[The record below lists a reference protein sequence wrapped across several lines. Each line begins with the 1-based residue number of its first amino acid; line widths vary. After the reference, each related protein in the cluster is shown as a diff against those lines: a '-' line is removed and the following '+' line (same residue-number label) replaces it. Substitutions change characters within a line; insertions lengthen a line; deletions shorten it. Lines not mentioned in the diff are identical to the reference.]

1 MPNLEKLLGAIDQAN
16 SQDPNQEVY
25 KDQSFPKELLYS
37 QRMSQRLNVFA
48 PQASEELQIAA
59 RAQHIKRWS
68 IPRSD
73 YPMDRQGYKK
83 WRTEL
88 GKFHADTT
96 TALMADAG
104 YSEQQQERVATLLQ
118 KKLLKRDEE
127 VQCLE
132 DVICLVFLEF
142 YLEDFVAKHSS
153 DEDKLIGIIQ
163 KTWRKMSEAG
173 HEAALK
179 LPLSDAMGALVGKA
193 LDG

>member
-1 MPNLEKLLGAIDQAN
+1 MSNLENILQAIDNVN
-16 SQDPNQEVY
+16 SQDPNQETV
-25 KDQSFPKELLYS
+25 DGQSVPKELLYS
-37 QRMSQRLNVFA
+37 QRMSQCLTQFQ

-68 IPRSD
+68 VPRSD
-73 YPMDRQGYKK
+73 YPMDRQGYKQ
-83 WRTEL
+83 WRTGL

-96 TALMADAG
+96 AALMAEAG
-104 YSEQQQERVATLLQ
+104 YTEEQQARVATLLQ
-118 KKLLKRDEE
+118 KKFLKRDEE

-153 DEDKLIGIIQ
+153 DENKLIGIIQ
-163 KTWRKMSEAG
+163 KTWRKMSEKG

-179 LPLSDAMGALVGKA
+179 LPLSEAMGALVGKA
-193 LDG
+193 LNG